1 MFNGSTRRAMLQ
13 GAAGLTAALAAPA
26 AMAQQGAGGKRV
38 IKAVMHATLGVLDP
52 YATTAYITR
61 NHGYLVY
68 DTLFALDA
76 KSQPQP
82 QMVGEWSVS
91 DDKLTYEFRLRPGLT
106 FHDDTPV
113 TTADVIASLNRWMPR
128 DVMGTRLRNVT
139 ERLEAVDAERFRLV
153 LKRPYGLVL
162 ETLGKPGGP
171 VPFILPKR
179 IVEIPADQRIT
190 EVVGSGPFRF
200 IATEY
205 RSGDRVVYESFKG
218 YMPRSEPASGLAGGK
233 VAKVDRI
240 EWMEISDPQT
250 GANALLAGEVQVM
263 ENIPPDMMGLMRR
276 NRQVVLKPRGVSNF
290 ILMRFNSAQPPFN
303 NLKVRQA
310 VMMAVN
316 QKDYLDAQI
325 GDDSLAQPCTSVLSC
340 ESPYATD
347 IPGPGANIERAKQM
361 LRESGYNNEKV
372 VILHPADLPSGS
384 ALAPVTEQLLRSIG
398 MNVQVDSMD
407 WNSLLAR
414 RNRNVPVEQGGWS
427 IAWGIWTNLDLMNP
441 IINLN
446 LDGRGSRGYV
456 GWAENGELERLRE
469 AFSFETDP
477 AKQKAIAA
485 DLQRLSNEQAFSIP
499 LGGYK
504 VVAGYRSDIRG
515 VIVDQILVFWG
526 METS

>member
-1 MFNGSTRRAMLQ
+1 MSMNSTRRAILQ
-13 GAAGLTAALAAPA
+13 GTASLAA
-26 AMAQQGAGGKRV
+26 AMAATEAWAQPRTGGKRV

-76 KSQPQP
+76 KSQPHP
-82 QMVGEWSVS
+82 QMVGEWSAS
-91 DDKLTYEFRLRPGLT
+91 SDKLTYDFRLRPGLK

-113 TTADVIASLNRWMPR
+113 TTADVLASLNRWMPR

-171 VPFILPKR
+171 VPFIMPKR
-179 IVEIPADQRIT
+179 IADIPADQRIT

-200 IATEY
+200 IAAEY
-205 RSGDRVVYESFKG
+205 RSGDRVVYERFEG
-218 YMPRSEPASGLAGGK
+218 YSPRAEPATGLAGGK

-240 EWMEISDPQT
+240 EWMEISDAQT
-250 GANALLAGEVQVM
+250 GANALLVGEVHVM
-263 ENIPPDMMGLMRR
+263 ENVPSDLMGLMRR
-276 NRQVVLKPRGVSNF
+276 NREVVLKPRGVGNF
-290 ILMRFNSAQPPFN
+290 MLMRFNSAQAPFN
-303 NLKVRQA
+303 NRKVRQA
-310 VMMAVN
+310 VMMAVS

-325 GDDSLAQPCTSVLSC
+325 GDDTLAEPCNSVLSC
-340 ESPYATD
+340 ESPYAATV
-347 IPGPGANIERAKQM
+347 PGPRGDLEQARQ
-361 LRESGYNNEKV
+361 LVRESGYNNEKV

-414 RNRNVPVEQGGWS
+414 RNRNVPVDQGGWGV
-427 IAWGIWTNLDLMNP
+427 AWGIWSNLDLMNP
-441 IINLN
+441 VINLN
-446 LDGRGSRGYV
+446 LDGRGSRGYI
-456 GWAENGELERLRE
+456 GWAESEELERLRD
-469 AFSFETDP
+469 AFAFETDA
-477 AKQKAIAA
+477 AKQMGIAA
-485 DLQRLSNEQAFSIP
+485 ELQRVSNEEAFSIP

-504 VVAGYRSDIRG
+504 PVTGYRSNIRG
-515 VIVDQILVFWG
+515 VIADQMLVFWNL
-526 METS
+526 ELA